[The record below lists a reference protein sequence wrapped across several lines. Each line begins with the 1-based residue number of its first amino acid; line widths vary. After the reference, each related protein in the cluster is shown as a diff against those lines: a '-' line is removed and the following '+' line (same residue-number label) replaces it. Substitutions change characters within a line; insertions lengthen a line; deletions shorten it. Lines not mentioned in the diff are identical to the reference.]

1 MKNKKSFF
9 IIFLLSLLSLF
20 IVFRFVDYYYFKEFE
35 KLIAL
40 KDLGYTSS
48 MIVFENKINIVLILF
63 LLTTVFSLVIYY
75 FLAKREKAF
84 DKYLET
90 IKLRL
95 MAISKGDYKISIE
108 EVESLGDLYD
118 ELYKLLLELREKS
131 EKNYLDKIEI
141 KKSLEDISHQLKTP
155 LSSMEIMVELSK
167 TNSSK
172 EYLENIENELEKMN
186 YLISSLLSLARLDVN
201 QVNFHKEEI
210 SIKEILST
218 SLESLEPIIEEKN
231 VKLELLGDDFTI
243 FGDYK
248 WLIEAFI
255 NILKNSIEHTG
266 SQIIISCEKKNVYG
280 EVIIQDNGPGFSKNA
295 LSKVFQRFYKEDEN
309 SPGVGIG
316 LNLAKTILNHH
327 TATIKAENNKGG
339 VFIVKFY

>member
-309 SPGVGIG
+309 SSGVGIG
-316 LNLAKTILNHH
+316 LNLSKTIFEHH
-327 TATIKAENNKGG
+327 NATIKAENDNGG
-339 VFIVKFY
+339 IFIIKFY